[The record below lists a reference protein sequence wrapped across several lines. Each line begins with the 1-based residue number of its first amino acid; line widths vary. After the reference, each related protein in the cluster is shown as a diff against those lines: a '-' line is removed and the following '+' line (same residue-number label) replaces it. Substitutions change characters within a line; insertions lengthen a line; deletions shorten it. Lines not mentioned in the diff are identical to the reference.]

1 MHKAWV
7 MHDYSGFEGLSLES
21 FPDEEPGPGQARLRI
36 EAFALNWGD
45 MDLMEDRYSYSFSSF
60 PARIGMEAA
69 GIVEAIGPGVEG
81 IEIGKRYSTL
91 PHFYDNRG
99 ASAESLVVDT
109 RYLTPAPPGLSAVES
124 ASIWM
129 QYLTAYYPV
138 VELAK
143 AAPGRVILVT
153 AATSTAGASALEIGR
168 LFGATMI
175 GTTRYEYNRSY
186 LEEAGADHVVIT
198 DESNDGFAQKLMEL
212 TDGHGIDAA
221 YDAIGGG
228 LMNHY
233 VGALAKNARIFF
245 YGMLDKDFPQIPYAA
260 LFQSNALFQAYSV
273 FNYIEDDEMC
283 AKGIK
288 WVNEALDRGDISP
301 TLDRVYP
308 MEEYIDA
315 CRYLREPRKSHGKVI
330 IETGVG

>member
-7 MHDYSGFEGLSLES
+7 MHDYSGFEGLRLEQ
-21 FPDEEPGPGQARLRI
+21 FPDEDPGPGEVRLRI

-69 GIVEAIGPGVEG
+69 GIVDAVGPGVEG
-81 IEIGKRYSTL
+81 IEVGARYSTL

-99 ASAESLVVDT
+99 ASGESLIVSA
-109 RYLTPAPPGLSAVES
+109 RYLTPAPPSLSAVES

-138 VELAK
+138 VELAR

-153 AATSTAGASALEIGR
+153 AATSTAGTAALEIGR
-168 LFGATMI
+168 KCGATMI
-175 GTTRYEYNRSY
+175 GTTRYDYNRAY
-186 LEEAGADHVVIT
+186 LQEAGADHVIVT
-198 DESNDGFAQKLMEL
+198 GASNEGFADELKAL

-221 YDAIGGG
+221 YDSIGGG
-228 LMNHY
+228 LMKEY

-245 YGMLDKDFPQIPYAA
+245 YGMLDKDFPEIPYAA

-283 AKGIK
+283 AKGID
-288 WVNEALDRGDISP
+288 WVNSALAAGDISP
-301 TLDRVYP
+301 VIDRVYP
-308 MEEYIDA
+308 LEEYVEA
-315 CRYLREPRKSHGKVI
+315 CRYLKEPRRSHGKVV
-330 IETGVG
+330 IETGIG

>member
-1 MHKAWV
+1 MHRAWV
-7 MHDYSGFEGLSLES
+7 IHDYSGFEGLSLEQ
-21 FPDEEPGPGQARLRI
+21 FPDEEPAPGEVRLCV

-69 GIVEAIGPGVEG
+69 GIVDAVGPGVED
-81 IEIGKRYSTL
+81 IEVGERYSTL

-99 ASAESLVVDT
+99 ASAESLIVKA
-109 RYLTPAPPGLSAVES
+109 RYLTKAPTGLSAVES

-153 AATSTAGASALEIGR
+153 AATSTAGTAALEIGR
-168 LFGATMI
+168 QFGATMI
-175 GTTRYEYNRSY
+175 GTTRFEYNRPY
-186 LEEAGADHVVIT
+186 LEDAGADHVVLT
-198 DESNDGFAQKLMEL
+198 GSANEGLAEEL
-212 TDGHGIDAA
+212 LKITDGHGIDAA
-221 YDAIGGG
+221 FDAIGGG

-245 YGMLDKDFPQIPYAA
+245 YGMLDSTFPQIPYAA
-260 LFQSNALFQAYSV
+260 LFQSNALFQAYSL
-273 FNYIEDDEMC
+273 FNYVEDDEMC
-283 AKGIK
+283 AKGIE
-288 WVNEALDRGDISP
+288 WLNAALAAGDLSP
-301 TLDRVYP
+301 NVDRVYP
-308 MEEYIDA
+308 MEEYADA
-315 CRYLREPRKSHGKVI
+315 CRYMREPRRAHGKVV
-330 IETGVG
+330 IETGIS

>member
-7 MHDYSGFEGLSLES
+7 INSYNGFEGLSLEQ
-21 FPDEEPGPGQARLRI
+21 FPDEEPGPGEVRLRV

-69 GIVEAIGPGVEG
+69 GIVDAIGPEVAD
-81 IEIGKRYSTL
+81 IEVGERYCTL

-99 ASAESLVVDT
+99 ASGESLIVKA
-109 RYLTPAPPGLSAVES
+109 RYLTKAPAGLSAVES

-143 AAPGRVILVT
+143 GQPGRVILVT
-153 AATSTAGASALEIGR
+153 AATSTAGAAALEIGR
-168 LFGATMI
+168 LCGATMI
-175 GTTRYEYNRSY
+175 GTTRFEYNRSY
-186 LEEAGADHVVIT
+186 LEEAGADHVV
-198 DESNDGFAQKLMEL
+198 L
-212 TDGHGIDAA
+212 TDASNEGLVEQLKTLTNGHGIDAA

-233 VGALAKNARIFF
+233 VGALAKDARIFF
-245 YGMLDKDFPQIPYAA
+245 YGMLDSEFPQIPYAA

-273 FNYIEDDEMC
+273 FNYVEDDEMC
-283 AKGIK
+283 AKGIE
-288 WVNEALDRGDISP
+288 WLNNALAAGDLSP
-301 TLDRVYP
+301 NVDRVYP
-308 MEEYIDA
+308 MEEYVEA
-315 CRYLREPRKSHGKVI
+315 CRYMREPRRAHGKVV
-330 IETGVG
+330 IETGIR

>member
-7 MHDYSGFEGLSLES
+7 MHDYSGFEGLRLEQ
-21 FPDEEPGPGQARLRI
+21 FPDEDPGPGEVRLRI

-69 GIVEAIGPGVEG
+69 GIVDAVGPGVEG
-81 IEIGKRYSTL
+81 IEVG
-91 PHFYDNRG
+91 
-99 ASAESLVVDT
+99 
-109 RYLTPAPPGLSAVES
+109 APPSLSAVES

-138 VELAK
+138 VELAR

-153 AATSTAGASALEIGR
+153 AATSTAGTAALEIGR
-168 LFGATMI
+168 KCGATMI
-175 GTTRYEYNRSY
+175 GTTRYDYNRAY
-186 LEEAGADHVVIT
+186 LQEAGADHVIVT
-198 DESNDGFAQKLMEL
+198 GASKEGFADELKAL

-221 YDAIGGG
+221 YDSIGGG
-228 LMNHY
+228 LMKEY

-245 YGMLDKDFPQIPYAA
+245 YGMLDKDFPEIPYAA

-283 AKGIK
+283 AKGID
-288 WVNEALDRGDISP
+288 WVNSALAAGDISSVI
-301 TLDRVYP
+301 DRVYP
-308 MEEYIDA
+308 LEEYVEA
-315 CRYLREPRKSHGKVI
+315 CRYLKEPRRSHGKVV
-330 IETGVG
+330 IETGIG

>member
-7 MHDYSGFEGLSLES
+7 MHDYSGFEGLSLEE
-21 FPDEEPGPGQARLRI
+21 FPDEEPGPGEVRLRI

-69 GIVEAIGPGVEG
+69 GIVDAVGPGVDN
-81 IEIGKRYSTL
+81 IEVGERYSTL

-99 ASAESLVVDT
+99 ASGESLIVNA
-109 RYLTPAPPGLSAVES
+109 RYLTKAPAGLSAVES

-129 QYLTAYYPV
+129 QYLTSYYPV

-143 AAPGRVILVT
+143 AEPGRVILVT
-153 AATSTAGASALEIGR
+153 AATSTAGTSALEIGR

-175 GTTRYEYNRSY
+175 GTTRFEYNRAY
-186 LEEAGADHVVIT
+186 LEDAGADHVIIT
-198 DESNDGFAQKLMEL
+198 DSSNEGLADQLREL

-245 YGMLDKDFPQIPYAA
+245 YGMLDKGFPEIPYAA
-260 LFQSNALFQAYSV
+260 LFQSNALFQAYSL
-273 FNYIEDDEMC
+273 FNYVEDDEMC
-283 AKGIK
+283 AKGIE
-288 WVNEALDRGDISP
+288 WVNNALAAGDISP
-301 TLDRVYP
+301 KIDRVYP
-308 MEEYIDA
+308 MEEYVEA
-315 CRYLREPRKSHGKVI
+315 CRYLREPRRAHGKVV
-330 IETGVG
+330 IETGIS